1 MWSTTTGLT
10 LSCRQWLFFFFGMGL
25 LVAGVGLVVGDVSSE
40 APWDIMCPFSLV
52 GIQRKYR
59 SL

>member
-1 MWSTTTGLT
+1 MA
-10 LSCRQWLFFFFGMGL
+10 LFFFFGMGL
-25 LVAGVGLVVGDVSSE
+25 LVAGVGLVIGDVSSE